1 MKEITVIIDLESA
14 GVEVDLGG
22 YQGKGCSAIQEGFA
36 RAIGKAIDVKTK
48 PEFNKPC
55 KTENKLQQRS

>member
-1 MKEITVIIDLESA
+1 MKEITVTIDLESA
-14 GVEVDLGG
+14 GVEVDLDG

-36 RAIGKAIDVKTK
+36 RAIGKSVSVTNK
-48 PEFNKPC
+48 PEFNRPC